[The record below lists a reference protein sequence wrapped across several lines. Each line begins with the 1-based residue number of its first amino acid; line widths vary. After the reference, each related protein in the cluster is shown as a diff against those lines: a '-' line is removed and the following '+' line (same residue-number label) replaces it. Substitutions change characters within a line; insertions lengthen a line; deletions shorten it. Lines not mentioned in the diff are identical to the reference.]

1 MRSTPFDLMS
11 SACFRNP
18 GRCVF
23 EHPGVKEP
31 GTPKITT
38 RLLATSSEKE
48 IGVPS
53 SCWIEIPGADD
64 PTEGPVDIFDRVRGR
79 GAGTVRVRG
88 DARGSANQKRG
99 GRYKDIKTKE
109 EGF

>member
-23 EHPGVKEP
+23 EQPGVKEP

-53 SCWIEIPGADD
+53 CIWIEIPGADE
-64 PTEGPVDIFDRVRGR
+64 PMVGPDDIFD
-79 GAGTVRVRG
+79 
-88 DARGSANQKRG
+88 
-99 GRYKDIKTKE
+99 KDIKTKE
-109 EGF
+109 EGFEDATSSFIDCTSCVYEEFC

>member
-23 EHPGVKEP
+23 EQPGVKEP

-48 IGVPS
+48 IAVPS

-79 GAGTVRVRG
+79 GAGTARVRG
-88 DARGSANQKRG
+88 DARGSANQNNEKRS
-99 GRYKDIKTKE
+99 
-109 EGF
+109 EGVDKKI